1 MTLSATTAGD
11 FDVAAPLV
19 LLHGFGGGAFVW
31 REVMAGLPEGY
42 PVIAYDLPGHGLSLH
57 AEGIGGAGR
66 MAKAIIADLESR
78 GIRQFHLAGHSLGG
92 AASAIVA
99 LKSPE
104 RVLSATFFAPG
115 GFGPAINHRALA
127 HYAFA
132 DTVEEL
138 RRALEVM
145 MGFNANIPD
154 AMVAD
159 MLAAR
164 GDPAALEA
172 LARIFE
178 AMFVVSSSDQRLQG
192 TLPMEELGALPIPQV
207 VVWGEEDCILPPSQ
221 SEGLPANIVVHRIP
235 RAGHMLVEE
244 CPQRVIELLRAAIVR
259 TR

>member
-1 MTLSATTAGD
+1 MTLNAVTAGD

-66 MAKAIIADLESR
+66 MAKAVIADIESR
-78 GIRQFHLAGHSLGG
+78 GIRQFHVAGHSLGG
-92 AASAIVA
+92 AASAILA

-104 RVLSATFFAPG
+104 RVRSATLLAPG

-127 HYAFA
+127 RYAFA
-132 DTVEEL
+132 ETFAEL

-164 GDPAALEA
+164 GDPAAREA

-178 AMFVVSSSDQRLQG
+178 AMFVVSSSGERLQG
-192 TLPMEELGALPIPQV
+192 TLPMEGLAALSMPQV

-221 SEGLPANIVVHRIP
+221 SEGLPANIAVHRIP
-235 RAGHMLVEE
+235 KSGHMLVDE
-244 CPQRVIELLRAAIVR
+244 CPERVIELLRNAIMR
-259 TR
+259 SR